1 MNADTLREMI
11 QRRPFEPF
19 CLRLSNGETHE
30 VRHPECAVVGKS
42 KVLVYAPEQDRFV
55 FVALIHVNS
64 VELLQSA

>member
-1 MNADTLREMI
+1 MNAETLRQMI

-19 CLRLSNGETHE
+19 RLRLSNGETHE
-30 VRHPECAVVGKS
+30 VRHPECVVVGKS
-42 KVLVYAPEQDRFV
+42 KVLVYYPEQDRFV